1 MKKPVIDF
9 IANQLSPNDLVTVMY
24 PLTPIDAASLT
35 RNHQGI
41 INAVEKFEGRKY
53 NYEPI
58 NDVEQLRLQADAG
71 CDRDDSPPGVAGRFA
86 GSAPSSAR
94 CARAAS
100 R

>member
-1 MKKPVIDF
+1 
-9 IANQLSPNDLVTVMY
+9 MY
-24 PLTPIDAASLT
+24 PLTPVDAAVLT
-35 RNHQGI
+35 RNHQGV

-58 NDVEQLRLQADAG
+58 NAIENGYVFKLTPDAIEMIRRQVTLRRDA
-71 CDRDDSPPGVAGRFA
+71 RHR
-86 GSAPSSAR
+86 APSSAR

>member
-1 MKKPVIDF
+1 
-9 IANQLSPNDLVTVMY
+9 MY
-24 PLTPIDAASLT
+24 PLTPVDAAVLT

-58 NDVEQLRLQADAG
+58 NAVEQRLRLQADAG
-71 CDRDDSPPGVAGRFA
+71 CDRDDPPAGDVLGAFA
-86 GSAPSSAR
+86 ASAPSSAR
-94 CARAAS
+94 CAKAAS